1 MSYISSVMSAEH
13 ALDFLKEYIDPDTGD
28 AKYATQ
34 LVWLIMKALSLQQT
48 KFLTR
53 RR

>member
-1 MSYISSVMSAEH
+1 MSAEH

-34 LVWLIMKALSLQQT
+34 LVWLIT
-48 KFLTR
+48 
-53 RR
+53 

>member
-1 MSYISSVMSAEH
+1 MMSAEH

-34 LVWLIMKALSLQQT
+34 LVRLITVGAIVLLQT
-48 KFLTR
+48 KVLNLNR
-53 RR
+53 